1 MRKYKKTK
9 NRRQSKCANPQPG
22 AFLCHSRTP
31 THLNTYEAGGNC
43 KTNAP
48 FTYLTFIII
57 PIRRSEK
64 TTLSGHRDVRRSCWK
79 KLVKDRCTQSN
90 AVNERKRTKP
100 CREVSTCS
108 NGWVMEWGRRGGCC
122 WGGATVLSVGW
133 QIEWQVLLI
142 FFYFL
147 FFHGEQ
153 QTVSPLCLHQEI
165 FNKMMSFCDILYSS
179 HSQKSS
185 TSSQFFL
192 HTFTMYIICKTE
204 RKLWN

>member
-1 MRKYKKTK
+1 MRKYKNKKQNKQDSLNAQIQIQKQKNRRQPKCANTKTK
-9 NRRQSKCANPQPG
+9 SRRQSKCANPQPG

-64 TTLSGHRDVRRSCWK
+64 TTLTGHRDVRRSCWK

-90 AVNERKRTKP
+90 ALNERERTKP

-122 WGGATVLSVGW
+122 WGG
-133 QIEWQVLLI
+133 
-142 FFYFL
+142 
-147 FFHGEQ
+147 
-153 QTVSPLCLHQEI
+153 
-165 FNKMMSFCDILYSS
+165 
-179 HSQKSS
+179 
-185 TSSQFFL
+185 
-192 HTFTMYIICKTE
+192 
-204 RKLWN
+204 